1 MNCWTEFLKKIIN
14 SYNTLEREMKKAFKE
29 YLTESVK
36 EYKFRIKLAMK
47 AEPELMDIIERT
59 LGKYDVKDVTSPKIT
74 PIQEH
79 PMDFQNLRNS
89 EVSIFEITL
98 NYPSTPAVVHQDLVN
113 LAGIPGN
120 HLVVINT
127 DHPEEIAREEA
138 VALDKEGEYKPAIGT
153 DFEEGEAPAEAKL
166 GFLKEL
172 EKETPEVEIAG
183 GKTEKA
189 KTTSDLPQG
198 TKSPIGS

>member
-1 MNCWTEFLKKIIN
+1 M
-14 SYNTLEREMKKAFKE
+14 KAFTQ

-36 EYKFRIKLAMK
+36 EYKFRVKLAVK
-47 AEPELMDIIERT
+47 TNPELMDVIEKT
-59 LGKYDVKDVTSPKIT
+59 LGKYDVKDVTSPKTT

-98 NYPSTPAVVHQDLVN
+98 NYPSTPAVVHQDLVQ
-113 LAGIPGN
+113 LAGIPGT
-120 HLVVINT
+120 HLVVINSE
-127 DHPEEIAREEA
+127 HPEEIAREEA
-138 VALDKEGEYKPAIGT
+138 VAVQGEEYKTKLGT
-153 DFEEGEAPAEAKL
+153 DYSEGEAPEEARL
-166 GFLKEL
+166 GFIKTL
-172 EKETPEVEIAG
+172 EKETPEIEIAG

-198 TKSPIGS
+198 TKSPVAGR